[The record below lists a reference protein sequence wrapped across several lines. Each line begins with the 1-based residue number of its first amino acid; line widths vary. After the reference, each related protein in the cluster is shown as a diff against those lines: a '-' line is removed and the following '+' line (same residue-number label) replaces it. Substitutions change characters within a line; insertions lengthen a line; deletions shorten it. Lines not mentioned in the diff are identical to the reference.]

1 MQLIRVMPAM
11 VFGGLAI
18 LAVGAFAPGNAFAQE
33 PNPAVAKLL
42 NKANAMNYEEVE
54 MAKLAKDKAGDNQAL
69 ATYAETL
76 RGDHMANEDAVTA
89 LSRQK
94 DIKIEGTPA
103 SIDAKEKQMDNL
115 NGAQF
120 DQAFLN
126 DAIEGHSK
134 ALQFFEAERAK
145 FRSDPDVYL
154 YVEETIPVLRA
165 HLEMARNMRQELGHM
180 SRENPENNKSAS
192 R

>member
-1 MQLIRVMPAM
+1 MRLVKAVP
-11 VFGGLAI
+11 GLVLGAT
-18 LAVGAFAPGNAFAQE
+18 LAFGAFVPMNALAQE
-33 PNPAVAKLL
+33 PAAGVARLL
-42 NKANAMNYEEVE
+42 NKANAMNYEEIQ

-69 ATYAETL
+69 TTYAETIQ
-76 RGDHMANEDAVTA
+76 GDHEANEDAVTA

-94 DIKIEGTPA
+94 NVKIEGTPA
-103 SIDAKEKQMDNL
+103 SIETKKKDMQNL

-126 DAIEGHSK
+126 DAVEDHSR
-134 ALQFFEAERAK
+134 ALEFFETEKGK
-145 FRSDPDVYL
+145 FRGDPEVYL
-154 YVEETIPVLRA
+154 YIQETIPGLHA
-165 HLEMARNMRQELGHM
+165 HLEMARNMKAELGQM